1 MTEVLRRALRL
12 LIVFIAMWVGV
23 TGTTSVNA
31 LFAAPGT
38 DRADAATTLAR
49 HVYDIG
55 LQHARA
61 PRLSAINST
70 QSAFEVLNGPISTGV
85 ATFSAAALSAAEAEV
100 PAFARSQYG
109 AVRTGDRA
117 AAIEKS
123 PTCPYCGQSPST
135 SVDHITSLKQDWTS
149 GGWADDAATRTAR
162 VNGSDNLIGACI
174 SCNSSKAAREL
185 GEGAGQWWPSGWPS
199 GVWWSFG

>member
-1 MTEVLRRALRL
+1 MLLPAGTASASGLPAAQTRVGAIHPTVSTIVGVAEHIAAGQRRVRAPSQLRL
-12 LIVFIAMWVGV
+12 VSGHCV
-23 TGTTSVNA
+23 
-31 LFAAPGT
+31 
-38 DRADAATTLAR
+38 
-49 HVYDIG
+49 
-55 LQHARA
+55 
-61 PRLSAINST
+61 
-70 QSAFEVLNGPISTGV
+70 
-85 ATFSAAALSAAEAEV
+85 AAEAEV
-100 PAFARSQYG
+100 PAFARAQYG

-199 GVWWSFG
+199 GVWWPFG